1 MVKLTYFL
9 SMCPNVGGP
18 TGGYPYCSKAIA
30 ISLFSDIYARK
41 IILHADS
48 LPCVTVDI
56 CPGGLF

>member
-18 TGGYPYCSKAIA
+18 TGGYPYCYKAIA
-30 ISLFSDIYARK
+30 ITLFSYIYARN

-48 LPCVTVDI
+48 LYLILWD
-56 CPGGLF
+56 